1 MPLPK
6 TEQERTRAA
15 QVGLLMNAHRESF
28 LREDGRR
35 GITQTE
41 LLRRMGYVEPEYAR
55 RTSHGA
61 VSRWESG
68 VTPLTAER
76 IQTFGKA
83 LNLSDQEI
91 DGLILLAGMD
101 PSYQESRTLTCPRC
115 GGETV
120 TAQVSRNR
128 SRAGDDPAI
137 TTATRM
143 RRCLS
148 CGCTAESSERW
159 SDDPREADSQR
170 MQQILDEIE
179 EANSRIWGSLR
190 KANTPHG
197 PEAEEEEPE
206 GKSRPGSGE
215 EAAIDRNRE

>member
-1 MPLPK
+1 MPSSSK
-6 TEQERTRAA
+6 TEQGKTRAG
-15 QVGLLMNAHRESF
+15 QVGLLMKAYRESF
-28 LREDGRR
+28 PREDGRR

-101 PSYQESRTLTCPRC
+101 PSYQESRTLTCPKC

-148 CGCTAESSERW
+148 CSHSEESSERW
-159 SDDPREADSQR
+159 SDDPREAGNQR
-170 MQQILDEIE
+170 MMQILNRIE
-179 EANSRIWGSLR
+179 GANGQIRQALHEANELHGSPASSPDPAP
-190 KANTPHG
+190 K
-197 PEAEEEEPE
+197 
-206 GKSRPGSGE
+206 
-215 EAAIDRNRE
+215 

>member
-1 MPLPK
+1 MPPTPK

-15 QVGLLMNAHRESF
+15 QVGLLMRAYRESF
-28 LREDGRR
+28 PREDGRR

-83 LNLSDQEI
+83 LNLSDEEI
-91 DGLILLAGMD
+91 DGLILLAGLD
-101 PSYQESRTLTCPRC
+101 PSYQESRTLTCPKC

-148 CGCTAESSERW
+148 CGSTAESSERW
-159 SDDPREADSQR
+159 SDDPREVGNQR
-170 MQQILDEIE
+170 MMQILNRIE
-179 EANSRIWGSLR
+179 GANGQIRQALHEANAL
-190 KANTPHG
+190 HG
-197 PEAEEEEPE
+197 PQ
-206 GKSRPGSGE
+206 PGLE
-215 EAAIDRNRE
+215 TN